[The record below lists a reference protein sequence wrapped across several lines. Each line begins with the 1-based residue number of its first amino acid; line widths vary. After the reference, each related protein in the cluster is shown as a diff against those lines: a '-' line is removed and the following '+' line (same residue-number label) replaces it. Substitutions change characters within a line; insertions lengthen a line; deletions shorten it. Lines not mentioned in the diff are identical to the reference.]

1 MRESGFLKGAG
12 ASQSRS
18 PPQYS
23 LIPRDIAV
31 QEPGGTSGA
40 DADTV
45 RANAVHAT
53 RPVRID
59 VGVPLPKRG

>member
-12 ASQSRS
+12 SSQSRS
-18 PPQYS
+18 PPQDS

-31 QEPGGTSGA
+31 QEPGGAAGA
-40 DADTV
+40 DADIV
-45 RANAVHAT
+45 RATAVPAP

-59 VGVPLPKRG
+59 VGAPLPKRG